1 MPPARLIKDEG
12 APLPETGANTVSAT
26 GEYFQALGLAL
37 WTYTGLE
44 WNVVCVLRKIWPD
57 YVRKCYRLPQRPM
70 ASHIQRDFAWTI
82 RKIRDD
88 ALKQNMQETNDAF
101 TACSEK
107 RNDLFH
113 ASPVTAPNGDR
124 VLRRLTERS
133 RILWTIEDVAKVTR
147 QFDAASRLAD
157 ALRRG
162 KLLKKHGSISGW
174 PKNNKTYGG

>member
-26 GEYFQALGLAL
+26 GEYYQALGLAL

-44 WNVVCVLRKIWPD
+44 WNVVRVLRTIWPD
-57 YVRKCYRLPQRPM
+57 YVSKCYRLPKRPM
-70 ASHIQRDFAWTI
+70 ASQIQCDLAWTI
-82 RKIRDD
+82 GKIRDG
-88 ALKQNMQETNDAF
+88 ALKQNIQETHDAF

-113 ASPVTAPNGDR
+113 ASPVTVPNGDR

-133 RILWTIEDVAKVTR
+133 RILWTIEGVAKATR

-174 PKNNKTYGG
+174 PKK